1 MEASVASRP
10 SKLLA
15 VEAVASL
22 LEAPEAVA
30 PPAAAPDIIPSPRP
44 LPKLKRPKKRSEPTG
59 GVLDGGV
66 FFTPLKT
73 AKPLPR
79 SKVKSTFR

>member
-1 MEASVASRP
+1 MESRLRPRRRRAAGGAVRARGRLTGRASVASRP

-30 PPAAAPDIIPSPRP
+30 PPAPAPEEPYYSVDPAA
-44 LPKLKRPKKRSEPTG
+44 
-59 GVLDGGV
+59 
-66 FFTPLKT
+66 
-73 AKPLPR
+73 AK
-79 SKVKSTFR
+79 V